1 MSEIGAGVLCAQVGV
16 EPITDESAAYI
27 DHWLK
32 AMREDNKVIFKAAA
46 KAQQA
51 ADFILDCAHNPTEA
65 GFMIA

>member
-1 MSEIGAGVLCAQVGV
+1 MAEIGACFLGAQVGV

-27 DHWLK
+27 EHWLK
-32 AMREDNKVIFKAAA
+32 AMREDSKVIFKAAA

-65 GFMIA
+65 GFMTA